1 MATLTETAGAPLE
14 RFPETARRIAGTTGE
29 RRRFGAR
36 LSHRTVLVRLDAR
49 AWRVLAAVLL
59 LAGAAGIGKAIVEP
73 AIAEHLASR
82 ASTESDLRRALA
94 WDPDDPELHL
104 RLARVLAGS
113 FGGDLD
119 AARRH
124 LDTALRLRPTH
135 AGTWLE
141 LALLADRRGEAAPA
155 KVALETALR
164 LDPHNVDLRWDA
176 ALVLLR
182 RYEPDAAIEHFRYV
196 IAVDPRR
203 RDAAFQLAS
212 ALVPPG
218 ASATALMPAEPL
230 ALTGLLA
237 GAIGRGDVALAG
249 AAWERRAPLAPPVP
263 DGLLR
268 RYLDLLLREGQG
280 AAARRL
286 WLAMVS
292 GAQANP
298 NGDVIWNGGF
308 EADRL
313 AGWGLDWQI
322 RRVWGVDVTL
332 DRFNAAQGKQS
343 LRLTFNSYPTLDFAG
358 VVQAVPVQPGRQY
371 VLRAKVRA
379 LDFSTRSG
387 IKLEVASLDDERL
400 AETRDVS
407 GTTPDWV
414 VLEAR
419 LRVPSDAT
427 LVQVR
432 VRREKALEPEGNLGG
447 KVWLDDVSLVPLA
460 PVAATAASRAG
471 GRS

>member
-1 MATLTETAGAPLE
+1 ML
-14 RFPETARRIAGTTGE
+14 GTTGE
-29 RRRFGAR
+29 RRRLGVR
-36 LSHRTVLVRLDAR
+36 LSHRAVLVRLESR
-49 AWRVLAAVLL
+49 GWRVLAAVLL
-59 LAGAAGIGKAIVEP
+59 LAGAAGIGKAILVP
-73 AIAEHLASR
+73 AIAEQLASGT
-82 ASTESDLRRALA
+82 STESDLRRALA
-94 WDPDDPELHL
+94 WDPEDPELHL

-119 AARRH
+119 AAHRH
-124 LDTALRLRPTH
+124 LDTALQLRPTH

-141 LALLADRRGEAAPA
+141 LALLADRRGETERAQ
-155 KVALETALR
+155 VALETALR
-164 LDPHNVDLRWDA
+164 LDPHNVDLRWDT

-182 RYEPDAAIEHFRYV
+182 RHEPDAAIEHLRYV
-196 IAVDPRR
+196 IAVDPRL

-212 ALVPPG
+212 ALAPPG
-218 ASATALMPAEPL
+218 TSATTLMPTEPQALTELLASA
-230 ALTGLLA
+230 
-237 GAIGRGDVALAG
+237 ISRGDVPLAG
-249 AAWERRAPLAPPVP
+249 AAWERRAPLAPPIP

-268 RYLDLLLREGQG
+268 RYLDLLLLDGQG
-280 AAARRL
+280 AAARRV
-286 WLAMVS
+286 WLAMVP

-332 DRFNAAQGKQS
+332 DRFNASQGKQS

-358 VVQAVPVQPGRQY
+358 VVQAVPVEPGRQY
-371 VLRAKVRA
+371 LLRAKAKA

-387 IKLEVASLDDERL
+387 VKLEVAALDDERL

-460 PVAATAASRAG
+460 PVAATTGRGAG
-471 GRS
+471 RRS